1 MLMHGHGPW
10 MTRAFVLALC
20 TLAGSV
26 GAQIAPPGEYGS
38 DPELPSPESSFI
50 PTLRIPKN
58 VGWPAGATPAA
69 AAGLH
74 VSALADHLSHP
85 RMLYVL
91 PNADVLVAETD
102 APDESGFG
110 AMLQGWVLKYEGA
123 PALPSANR
131 ITLLRPRS
139 DGAAAE
145 RHVFLQGLNSPF
157 GMALIGHDFYVAN
170 NDAVLKFQYEDGD
183 TQLRGTGT
191 TIITLPS
198 KPVGHWTRN
207 LLASV
212 DGSKLYVGVG
222 SSSNIADDGIA
233 AEAERAA
240 VWEIDL
246 STGKHRIFASG
257 LRNPVGLAWEPQT
270 GALWTSVNERD
281 EMGDRLPPDYMTS
294 VRDGAFYG
302 WPYSYYGQ
310 HVDTRVKPQDPQKVT
325 SALKPDYALGAH
337 TASLGLCWSGS
348 TTLPARF
355 QNGMFVGQHGSWNR
369 SVRSGYKVI
378 FVPFDNGRPHGSPV
392 EVLTGFLSAQQQAQG
407 RPVGVAIDR
416 AGALLVADDVGNT
429 VWRVTAAADRLKA
442 AQ

>member
-20 TLAGSV
+20 TLASSV

-294 VRDGAFYG
+294 VREAAGSAKGGLCPQARLRSRRPHRFPRIVLVGLDDASRAFSE
-302 WPYSYYGQ
+302 W
-310 HVDTRVKPQDPQKVT
+310 HVRR
-325 SALKPDYALGAH
+325 SARFVESLGAQRLQSDICPVRQRK
-337 TASLGLCWSGS
+337 T
-348 TTLPARF
+348 ARF
-355 QNGMFVGQHGSWNR
+355 AGRGADGVSQCPATGAR
-369 SVRSGYKVI
+369 STGRRRDRSSRRAA
-378 FVPFDNGRPHGSPV
+378 GR
-392 EVLTGFLSAQQQAQG
+392 
-407 RPVGVAIDR
+407 
-416 AGALLVADDVGNT
+416 
-429 VWRVTAAADRLKA
+429 
-442 AQ
+442 